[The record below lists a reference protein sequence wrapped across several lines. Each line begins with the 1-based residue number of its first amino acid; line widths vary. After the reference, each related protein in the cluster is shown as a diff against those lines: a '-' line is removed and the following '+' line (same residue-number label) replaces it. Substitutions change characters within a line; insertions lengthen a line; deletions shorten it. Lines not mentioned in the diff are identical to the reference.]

1 MGNLSDRNRA
11 DERFRLAVEAAP
23 NAMVMVN
30 HDGKIVLVNSQAE
43 ELFGYTRKELMG
55 RTIEMLVPEA
65 SRKSHPS
72 LRGEYVAHAQAR
84 PMGVRRDLHA
94 QHKNGKQFAVEIGL
108 NPIETDEGTWVLSSI
123 LDITERKRAEAT
135 LRESEERFRNMADT
149 APVMIWV
156 SGPDKSCTFFN
167 KVWLEFTGRTME
179 QELGSGW
186 AEGVHPED
194 VDHCFATYS
203 ESFDA
208 RGSFQMEYRVRRA
221 DGEYRWVL
229 NNGVPRFAPDG
240 AFAGYIGSCID
251 ITEVKRAQEVALM
264 SQRLEMVG
272 ELARGIAHDFN
283 NLLGGILATT
293 ELALAEGAEGS
304 LPEEELLTIRTAAIR
319 GGEIVRQLMTYGEE
333 ESSAFEPIDLSLLVG
348 EMLQLLQV
356 SISKHAILETELGEG
371 LPAVQGNPSQIR
383 QVVMNLVTNASEA
396 IGERPG
402 VIRVTTT
409 RVRVDPD
416 VRVTGTANL
425 PPGDY
430 LKLEVSDTGS
440 GMTPEVQ
447 SRIFDPFFTT
457 KSHGRGLGLAAV
469 QGIVCSHSGAISVVS
484 SPSNGT
490 RFEILLP
497 CTYQPAQVVPEMAPQ
512 AAAGEGASLS
522 GTVLVIED
530 EDALRVAVSKMIRST
545 GLSVI
550 EAADGSDALKL
561 FRANEPDIAAVLLD
575 MTLPGMKGPEVFAE
589 LRRIRP
595 DVKTILTTAYSQEMV
610 SANLGGQQPWAFI
623 RKPYQIRELVNLLW
637 DACRQNRATSGR
649 ATG

>member
-1 MGNLSDRNRA
+1 
-11 DERFRLAVEAAP
+11 
-23 NAMVMVN
+23 
-30 HDGKIVLVNSQAE
+30 
-43 ELFGYTRKELMG
+43 
-55 RTIEMLVPEA
+55 
-65 SRKSHPS
+65 
-72 LRGEYVAHAQAR
+72 
-84 PMGVRRDLHA
+84 
-94 QHKNGKQFAVEIGL
+94 
-108 NPIETDEGTWVLSSI
+108 
-123 LDITERKRAEAT
+123 
-135 LRESEERFRNMADT
+135 
-149 APVMIWV
+149 
-156 SGPDKSCTFFN
+156 
-167 KVWLEFTGRTME
+167 
-179 QELGSGW
+179 
-186 AEGVHPED
+186 
-194 VDHCFATYS
+194 
-203 ESFDA
+203 
-208 RGSFQMEYRVRRA
+208 
-221 DGEYRWVL
+221 
-229 NNGVPRFAPDG
+229 
-240 AFAGYIGSCID
+240 
-251 ITEVKRAQEVALM
+251 M
-264 SQRLEMVG
+264 SQKLESVG

-396 IGERPG
+396 IGERAG
-402 VIRVTTT
+402 VIRVKTT

-416 VRVTGTANL
+416 VRVAGTAN
-425 PPGDY
+425 
-430 LKLEVSDTGS
+430 DTGS